1 MQPRPRTKH
10 SDVLIVV
17 PAYNES
23 ATIARVTAQLEQLP
37 YDYLVINDGSTDNTA
52 EILRDI
58 RAPHIN
64 LCKNLGIGG
73 AVQTGYKFA
82 YANGYDIAVQFDG
95 DGQHDA
101 GCIERL
107 IAPIREG
114 RADFVVGSSLRFLR
128 QPIPQ
133 QPLKAHGHLHPLQ
146 AHPACDRHPHP

>member
-1 MQPRPRTKH
+1 MCPSVHNASCLRNTSARTKS
-10 SDVLIVV
+10 SDVLVVV

-23 ATIARVTAQLEQLP
+23 ATIARVTAQIEQLP

-52 EILRDI
+52 EILDQI
-58 RAPHIN
+58 GAPHIN
-64 LCKNLGIGG
+64 LCRNLGIGG

-101 GCIERL
+101 SCIERH

-114 RADFVVGSSLRFLR
+114 EAEFVQDARASSSFPNSSSL
-128 QPIPQ
+128 
-133 QPLKAHGHLHPLQ
+133 
-146 AHPACDRHPHP
+146 

>member
-114 RADFVVGSSLRFLR
+114 RADFVVGSRFVSSD
-128 QPIPQ
+128 IPQ